1 MKLKHLCVALLAGLL
16 GAAAQATAIRL
27 EVISPTVT
35 QGSSFVVR
43 IVADIDA
50 ADEIIGF
57 GFDLSFSAG
66 VQFLGFTAGPGF
78 ADDPVYLAP
87 FSDSDGIR
95 GASGGDLLTGPPV
108 SGLNVL
114 LGLLQM
120 RANNLGVA
128 SLGLGADDLAFN
140 FTEGLIPLSI
150 NLSNFMP
157 AVAPLALSVVQAGS
171 SVPEPGSLA
180 CAALA
185 LGLLIRKERNKRG
198 NKQDSKLRA
207 ARQLPSA
214 LEVRLIS

>member
-1 MKLKHLCVALLAGLL
+1 MKLKHLCAAVLSGLL
-16 GAAAQATAIRL
+16 GVLATSAAQATALRL
-27 EVISPTVT
+27 ELASPSVT
-35 QGSSFVVR
+35 QGSAFVVR

-57 GFDLSFSAG
+57 GFDLSLTPG
-66 VQFLGFTAGPGF
+66 LQFLGFTAGPGF

-95 GASGGDLLTGPPV
+95 GASGGDLLNGPPV

-128 SLGLGADDLAFN
+128 SIGLGADDLAFN

-150 NLSNFMP
+150 NLTNFMP
-157 AVAPLALSVVQAGS
+157 SVTPLALSVLPAGS
-171 SVPEPGSLA
+171 GVPEPGTLA
-180 CAALA
+180 CAALG
-185 LGLLIRKERNKRG
+185 LGLL
-198 NKQDSKLRA
+198 
-207 ARQLPSA
+207 ARRRRQ
-214 LEVRLIS
+214 RLK

>member
-1 MKLKHLCVALLAGLL
+1 M
-16 GAAAQATAIRL
+16 
-27 EVISPTVT
+27 
-35 QGSSFVVR
+35 
-43 IVADIDA
+43 
-50 ADEIIGF
+50 
-57 GFDLSFSAG
+57 
-66 VQFLGFTAGPGF
+66 
-78 ADDPVYLAP
+78 
-87 FSDSDGIR
+87 
-95 GASGGDLLTGPPV
+95 
-108 SGLNVL
+108 
-114 LGLLQM
+114 LQM